1 MKKLFTLCAVV
12 LFAFGAKAQLNNWYV
27 GGIIG
32 FSSTSSDYN
41 DNWKSTSWAFGP
53 EVGVGIGENWSVG
66 LVLGMSGSN
75 TKDDLGDISSQ
86 FMLMPDIYGRR
97 WWTLADRLK
106 LFTGLD
112 VTFGTGSMTNYVTSQ
127 QGVTEVTTDVSSF
140 GVNLNSGIAYSL
152 ADRWTLLFKLAGVGF
167 DSSTS
172 GDNTDN
178 TFWLLGDGNVTNGN
192 FLFVGIYWTFLPA
205 NKD

>member
-1 MKKLFTLCAVV
+1 MKKLITLCVVV

-32 FSSTSSDYN
+32 FSSNSEDYGN
-41 DNWKSTSWAFGP
+41 NTKTTSWAFGP

-66 LVLGMSGSN
+66 LVLGLNGMNVS
-75 TKDDLGDISSQ
+75 DDNGDVSST
-86 FMLMPDIYGRR
+86 FMFVPDIYGRR

-106 LFTGLD
+106 LFAGLD
-112 VTFGTGSMTNYVTSQ
+112 LTFGSGNSTQYNVGQ
-127 QGVTEVTTDVSSF
+127 QGVDVVTDVSSF

-167 DSSTS
+167 DSSTRA
-172 GDNTDN
+172 DNTDT

-192 FLFVGIYWTFLPA
+192 FLFVGIYWTFLPGGG
-205 NKD
+205 NK